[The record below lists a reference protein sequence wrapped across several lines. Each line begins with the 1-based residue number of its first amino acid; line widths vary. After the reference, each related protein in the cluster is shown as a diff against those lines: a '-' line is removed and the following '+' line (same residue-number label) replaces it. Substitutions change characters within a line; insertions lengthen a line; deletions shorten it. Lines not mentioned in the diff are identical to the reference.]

1 MYSDVIYK
9 DRNLGEAIVSYLS
22 DTNVR
27 AGKELARPEDVAE
40 ILRYVEAVTG
50 TRTDPEKV
58 DLSQPPHNIFD
69 LDKMLDDVALRL
81 TEQGQWKR
89 ELLDIRMM
97 LRWYYVVSRGADV
110 PHPPT
115 GF

>member
-1 MYSDVIYK
+1 MYSDIIYK
-9 DRNLGEAIVSYLS
+9 DRNLGEAVVSYLS

-40 ILRYVEAVTG
+40 ILRYVKEVTG
-50 TRTDPEKV
+50 TRTDPATV
-58 DLSQPPHNIFD
+58 DLSQPPHTIFD
-69 LDKMLDDVALRL
+69 LDKMLDDIALRL

>member
-1 MYSDVIYK
+1 MYADVTYK
-9 DRNLGEAIVSYLS
+9 DRDLGEAIVSYLA

-27 AGKELARPEDVAE
+27 AGKELARPEDVKE
-40 ILRYVEAVTG
+40 ILRYVKAVTG
-50 TRTDPEKV
+50 KETDPEKV
-58 DLSQPPHNIFD
+58 DLSQPPHTIFD
-69 LDKMLDDVALRL
+69 LDKMLDDIALRL
-81 TEQGQWKR
+81 TESATWKR

>member
-27 AGKELARPEDVAE
+27 AGKELARPEDVKE
-40 ILRYVEAVTG
+40 ILRYVKAVTG
-50 TRTDPEKV
+50 KETDPEKV
-58 DLSQPPHNIFD
+58 DLSQPPHTILD
-69 LDKMLDDVALRL
+69 LDKMLDDIALRL
-81 TEQGQWKR
+81 TESATWKR

-110 PHPPT
+110 PHLPT